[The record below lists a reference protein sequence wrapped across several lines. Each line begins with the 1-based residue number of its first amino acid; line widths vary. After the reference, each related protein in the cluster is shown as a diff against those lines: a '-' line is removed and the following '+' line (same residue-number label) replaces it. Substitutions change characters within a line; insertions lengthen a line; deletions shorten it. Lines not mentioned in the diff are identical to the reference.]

1 MFFACY
7 LFLRKEPRVLLS
19 RLWLT
24 LKGGSGYTLAEN
36 GLLQTEFWPAPYKYK
51 SNSRELAAAAS
62 FDQNLAARTLV
73 FSRDV
78 AEENRLQFR
87 VGNWRVL
94 VLFLIGQ
101 TEM

>member
-1 MFFACY
+1 M
-7 LFLRKEPRVLLS
+7 LFVLAQRTTRPSLPS
-19 RLWLT
+19 VADF
-24 LKGGSGYTLAEN
+24 KVTLAEN
-36 GLLQTEFWPAPYKYK
+36 GLLQTEFWPAHYKYK

-78 AEENRLQFR
+78 AEENRLQFY